1 MRFDPVLRALRGDA
15 APQRQAQHALIAVRD
30 EWLADPCAAE
40 VLRALGAYGSGAALA
55 DCAPL
60 AAAMRTLRGARAF
73 ADGLLDRVV
82 PALRAA
88 PLGIAPFRHVSHRG
102 VSSLLLARAGR
113 AMLMLSAREP
123 ACPVPASIAF
133 ADGEQHEI
141 VLAGAAQ
148 AHLVTLRAVD
158 QGNAD
163 LARRTL
169 ALRAGSRIALDQARE
184 ALVVG
189 RVERRLVV
197 LRLIRGA
204 VRPRPG
210 REFALADGAFR
221 RQASGDIDESR
232 REMMFALLG
241 RMERRDAAPTL
252 AAIARDGAASPHL
265 RWQALRE
272 SLALDTAAG
281 FAALGAIARDVT
293 DPLGEQAGV
302 LRAQLVEA
310 HPALGVLENA

>member
-1 MRFDPVLRALRGDA
+1 MRFDPVLRALRGDD

-60 AAAMRTLRGARAF
+60 AAAMRTLKGARAF

-88 PLGIAPFRHVSHRG
+88 PLGITPFRHVSHRG

-148 AHLVTLRAVD
+148 AHLVTLRAVKNP
-158 QGNAD
+158 QGNLMQHLEKKLQEVSEKMSKATLDLVALQEKLMVARIRFQDGLAD
-163 LARRTL
+163 LSL
-169 ALRAGSRIALDQARE
+169 
-184 ALVVG
+184 
-189 RVERRLVV
+189 ERQPEPPP
-197 LRLIRGA
+197 A
-204 VRPRPG
+204 PAPG
-210 REFALADGAFR
+210 PGK
-221 RQASGDIDESR
+221 S
-232 REMMFALLG
+232 
-241 RMERRDAAPTL
+241 
-252 AAIARDGAASPHL
+252 
-265 RWQALRE
+265 
-272 SLALDTAAG
+272 
-281 FAALGAIARDVT
+281 
-293 DPLGEQAGV
+293 
-302 LRAQLVEA
+302 
-310 HPALGVLENA
+310 